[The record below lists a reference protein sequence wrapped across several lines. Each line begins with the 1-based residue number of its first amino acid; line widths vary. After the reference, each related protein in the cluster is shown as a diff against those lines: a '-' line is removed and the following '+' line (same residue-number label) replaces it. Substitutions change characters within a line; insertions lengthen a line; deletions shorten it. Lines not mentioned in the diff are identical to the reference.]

1 VEVLRKKERGEKIEM
16 QLGVLVPCFPDFTE
30 NSSSPDG
37 MAPIN

>member
-16 QLGVLVPCFPDFTE
+16 KLSVLVLRFPDFTE
-30 NSSSPDG
+30 NSNSPDG